1 MIGKETV
8 SSRPAT
14 VAEVKEIMEA
24 QKASRE
30 LGFEQQVTME
40 YSQKVAKLDAKKAQ
54 KLVAELEKT
63 EKLSPEVAVKIV
75 DMLPAN
81 KEQLMVIVSKE
92 RYTLSEKEV
101 EHVLGL
107 LHGKAKKEK
116 EEKEKEE

>member
-30 LGFEQQVTME
+30 LGFEQQVTLE
-40 YSQKVAKLDAKKAQ
+40 YSQKVAKLDGKKAQ

-63 EKLSPEVAVKIV
+63 EKLTPEIAVKIA
-75 DMLPAN
+75 DMMPAS